1 MGYDLHITRGE
12 NWAENNGHYIS
23 YEEWLTLVETDPEL
37 TPDSRNGPYFA
48 KWSGP
53 SKDNYP
59 WFDWFEGNI
68 YTKYPDRIML
78 EKMLQIADR
87 LGATVQGDDG
97 EIYESIS
104 DYPES
109 LPVEQTEVLHKSS
122 MPAYL
127 RREARWDYIIY
138 GLIVLVIIAIN
149 LLGLW

>member
-12 NWAENNGHYIS
+12 KWTENQGNYIS
-23 YEEWLTLVETDPEL
+23 HEEWLTLVETDTEL
-37 TPDSRNGPYFA
+37 TLDSRNGPYFA
-48 KWSGP
+48 MWSGP
-53 SKDNYP
+53 SKNECP

-68 YTKYPDRIML
+68 YTKYPDQIML
-78 EKMLQIADR
+78 KKMIQIANR

-109 LPVEQTEVLHKSS
+109 LRIKQTEVRLKSS
-122 MPAYL
+122 VPAYE
-127 RREARWDYIIY
+127 RREVRWNFIIY
-138 GLIVLVIIAIN
+138 GIVALVIIAAN

>member
-1 MGYDLHITRGE
+1 M
-12 NWAENNGHYIS
+12 ENNGHYIS
-23 YEEWLTLVETDPEL
+23 CEEWLTLVETDPEL
-37 TPDSRNGPYFA
+37 TLDNHNGPYFA

-53 SKDNYP
+53 SKNNYP

-78 EKMLQIADR
+78 KKMLQIADR

-97 EIYESIS
+97 EIYESTS

-109 LPVEQTEVLHKSS
+109 LPVEQTEIPDKSS
-122 MPAYL
+122 MPPYL

-138 GLIVLVIIAIN
+138 GLIALVIIAIN
-149 LLGLW
+149 LLG